1 MSLGLHDVYGELY
14 QQLQL
19 HRILPRYR
27 YRASNPVLLH
37 TVMARIAIP
46 DSKCAS
52 VRHLGQDFGAQLSL
66 EKMYR
71 MMDHLSEE
79 VPRQRRQRLA
89 VKNAQQ
95 LFQKPL
101 DVLFFDLTALYFELF
116 VVDELKQPGYS
127 KDA

>member
-1 MSLGLHDVYGELY
+1 
-14 QQLQL
+14 
-19 HRILPRYR
+19 
-27 YRASNPVLLH
+27 
-37 TVMARIAIP
+37 MARIAIP